1 MQTILGM
8 IKSECAN
15 YDTEMNNIR
24 NHCCINFSEDKDK
37 EYQCNY
43 YKEDNFRCD
52 YFENNV
58 LPLDKQLEAV
68 YYAELEAKA
77 NGTEITKTEKKKI
90 IKENTIIAIC
100 EKCKMEFKPKS
111 SNKKIKLCNKC
122 RKENQRERNKNNN
135 KKFRKKNS

>member
-1 MQTILGM
+1 MKTLFNF
-8 IKSECAN
+8 IKEECPD
-15 YDTEMNNIR
+15 YDTEMNGYR
-24 NHCCINFSEDKDK
+24 NHCWKDCQND
-37 EYQCNY
+37 EYTCGYFKKDNN
-43 YKEDNFRCD
+43 NFRCKTV
-52 YFENNV
+52 E
-58 LPLDKQLEAV
+58 LMLTLDKQLEAI

-135 KKFRKKNS
+135 TKFRKKNS